1 MCTQSRSKMLNY
13 SAPPS
18 YGMANFGYE
27 VEADVVGGEHGGSTG
42 IYSSNSSD
50 DSDAEGKAPKPGQG
64 YAPRY
69 LTYANIDL
77 KKLDRD

>member
-1 MCTQSRSKMLNY
+1 MLNY

-77 KKLDRD
+77 RKLETKTV

>member
-1 MCTQSRSKMLNY
+1 MKSLSVLKSSTY

-42 IYSSNSSD
+42 IYSSDSGN
-50 DSDAEGKAPKPGQG
+50 DSDE
-64 YAPRY
+64 
-69 LTYANIDL
+69 
-77 KKLDRD
+77 